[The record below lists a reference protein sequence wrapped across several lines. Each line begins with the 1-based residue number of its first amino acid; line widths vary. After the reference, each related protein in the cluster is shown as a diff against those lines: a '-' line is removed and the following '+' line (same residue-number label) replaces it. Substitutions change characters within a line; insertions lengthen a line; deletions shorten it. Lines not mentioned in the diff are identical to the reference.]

1 MIPPLLLKHK
11 VHMRRPPRM
20 PAQLPEQLA
29 HRPVVRDSI
38 TDGLEALEPKPPVL
52 VAHHDAPLARALAPL
67 VLHVVVPRAV
77 RLPNVHLDAGHRS
90 PPRVLNCAHGQHR
103 LPRRVRRH
111 GAAVRQHRRV
121 VRVERPEHGALGAE
135 RRLGVVDVVDEERE
149 AEDVGEEDE
158 FLRCRDG
165 RLGTAEMGSGGGRGR
180 GPYIAHIVRDVPARN
195 EEADAGHPLVGAKAC
210 LARKVVEVCHQARH
224 EVGEAR
230 IGRLRVDADGI
241 GRDVVDCKVEER
253 RRIGRGRGLLRCHGA
268 FSFLSVEGMGCCC
281 RRGMPPV
288 G

>member
-1 MIPPLLLKHK
+1 
-11 VHMRRPPRM
+11 M

-77 RLPNVHLDAGHRS
+77 RLPNVHLDAGHRP
-90 PPRVLNCAHGQHR
+90 PPRVLDRAHGQHR

-121 VRVERPEHGALGAE
+121 MRVEGPEHGALGAE

-165 RLGTAEMGSGGGRGR
+165 RLGTAEMGSGGGGGGGVHTLRTSFEMCPHAMR
-180 GPYIAHIVRDVPARN
+180 KPMPAIHSSVLRR
-195 EEADAGHPLVGAKAC
+195 VSRAKSWRC
-210 LARKVVEVCHQARH
+210 VT
-224 EVGEAR
+224 
-230 IGRLRVDADGI
+230 
-241 GRDVVDCKVEER
+241 R
-253 RRIGRGRGLLRCHGA
+253 RAMR
-268 FSFLSVEGMGCCC
+268 
-281 RRGMPPV
+281 
-288 G
+288 